1 MAEGRVDRQLAAIM
15 ATDIVGYSR
24 MLGEDESG
32 TLATL
37 HWLESALL
45 APLIQSHDG
54 RIVKLMGD
62 GALVAFRSA
71 VDAVTC
77 AMTLQA
83 KLAEEP
89 PVCARQQVQLRIAI
103 HIGDVVVTGDDIFG
117 DGVNVAARLQPLAW
131 PGGICISDFVHRQ
144 LDGKLART
152 FVADGEHQL
161 KNIVRPLRIWQW
173 RAGDGAEDF
182 ATPSFPATAASR
194 PSIAV
199 LPFDNLSD
207 PSEQSDQRYFS
218 DGMTSEIVTGLSRF
232 RSLSV
237 VAADSSLAIRDRAA
251 GLSEVG
257 RQLGAHYL
265 LLGSVRRAHERMR
278 ISVQLIDAQTAAH
291 LWAERYDRDNADVF
305 AVQDDVARQIV
316 ATLVGRIDDA
326 LFQETIRKPTSSLA
340 AYDLFLRG
348 EAHLRGYEPD
358 DNRQAAAHFEAATQR
373 DPHFALAFAYLA
385 LARAAAS
392 GYQRAPP
399 AVLDDAL
406 ALAEKAVAL
415 DPQEARCHRMLAL
428 VCLFRRSF
436 ERAERHFRRAHQLN
450 VNDANCLVQMGGLL
464 ARRGRAREA
473 LGWIEEGRRLNPF
486 APPWYNAV
494 LFIALYL
501 DRRYAD
507 AALALE
513 ELPNPGPF
521 IRARLAAAHA
531 QAGDSAA
538 AAAEV
543 AALLKADPDFSIE
556 DFMQQ
561 GVVLE
566 RSEDRQHLRDG
577 LLRAGLPSRPPAQP
591 FSPDATAPTPDGD
604 AAARPS

>member
-37 HWLESALL
+37 HWLESTLL
-45 APLIQSHDG
+45 APLVQSHDG

-278 ISVQLIDAQTAAH
+278 ISVQLIDAQTGAH
-291 LWAERYDRDNADVF
+291 LWAERYDRNNADVF

-501 DRRYAD
+501 DKRYAD

-577 LLRAGLPSRPPAQP
+577 LLRAGLPSRPPAPP
-591 FSPDATAPTPDGD
+591 FSPDATAPKSDGD

>member
-37 HWLESALL
+37 HWLESTLL
-45 APLIQSHDG
+45 APMVQSHDG

-83 KLAEEP
+83 RLAEEP

-278 ISVQLIDAQTAAH
+278 ISVQLIDAQTGAH

-543 AALLKADPDFSIE
+543 AALLKADPDF
-556 DFMQQ
+556 
-561 GVVLE
+561 
-566 RSEDRQHLRDG
+566 QHRRFHAAG
-577 LLRAGLPSRPPAQP
+577 RRAGAQRRQAASARRVAARGTAVAPSRPAI
-591 FSPDATAPTPDGD
+591 FA
-604 AAARPS
+604 